1 MSALPIAPSAT
12 ASVNGTP
19 TTLAPV
25 RRIGLLAHGFAS
37 WGGGIDF
44 LHMIA
49 SSLHHADPKVELHVL
64 APMRGTLV
72 AARSLRDAV
81 RSLLG
86 RSPMAA
92 HHPHPDHLARALA
105 GTGAVLHKIDIGP
118 RALTRATA
126 RLRLDALLPA
136 ISPLPEANAPWVG
149 YVFDFQHKHLPQFF
163 TEQECALRD
172 IDFRRMLDSAKVVIV
187 NARDVVKDIEHYF
200 PVRKARVFALPFSP
214 SPGSDAFSVDVDEAR
229 LRYSI
234 TGPYFIVCNQ
244 FWKHKDHGTAFKA
257 FAALAR
263 RHPELSLVCT
273 GVTSDYRF
281 PDYFDELMGEAA
293 RDGVADRIYALGM
306 IPKLDQLALI
316 RGAVALVQPTLFEGG
331 PGGGAVYD
339 AVALGQH
346 AIVSD
351 IPVNTEIDDPL
362 VSFFRTGDPLSLAT
376 ALSQAWTN
384 HGNHARLP
392 PPATLIARGIERRR
406 ACGEVLLQAI
416 SCVTAPPPAVAT
428 RASIDRVP

>member
-1 MSALPIAPSAT
+1 MNARAEMPEAVVSSTTTAPR
-12 ASVNGTP
+12 P
-19 TTLAPV
+19 
-25 RRIGLLAHGFAS
+25 RRLGLLAHGFTS
-37 WGGGIDF
+37 WGGGLDF
-44 LHMIA
+44 LRGIA
-49 SSLHHADPKVELHVL
+49 TGLHHADPAVELHVL
-64 APMRGTLV
+64 APMRGPLLT
-72 AARSLRDAV
+72 ARNLRDAARGLLR
-81 RSLLG
+81 RST
-86 RSPMAA
+86 MAA
-92 HHPHPDHLARALA
+92 HRPHPDHLERALA
-105 GTGAVLHKIDIGP
+105 GTGAILHKIDIGP
-118 RALTRATA
+118 RALARATA

-136 ISPLPEANAPWVG
+136 IAPQPEASAPWVG

-172 IDFRRMLDSAKVVIV
+172 IDFRRMLDSASVVIV

-200 PVRKARVFALPFSP
+200 PARKARVFALPFSP
-214 SPGSDAFSVDVDEAR
+214 SPGGDAFSVEVDDAR
-229 LRYSI
+229 RRHGI

-263 RHPELSLVCT
+263 QHPELSLVCT
-273 GVTSDYRF
+273 GATSDYRF
-281 PDYFDELMGEAA
+281 PDYFDELMREAA
-293 RDGVADRIYALGM
+293 RDGVADRIHALGL

-362 VSFFRTGDPLSLAT
+362 VRFFRTGDAASLSA
-376 ALSQAWTN
+376 AMAQAWAE
-384 HGNHARLP
+384 HGTRPAAP
-392 PPATLIARGIERRR
+392 PPETLIARGIERRR
-406 ACGEVLLQAI
+406 ACGEVILQAV
-416 SCVTAPPPAVAT
+416 SHVMALSPSSSGRGDARPL
-428 RASIDRVP
+428 